1 MEKTEEKYMTKSEV
15 ESLVS
20 EASLK
25 IQRQINEINSQNV
38 PETMMT
44 TILQVGAKIDLAEA
58 QIRNLHLQL
67 PEVMKVE
74 GKIRDLSNE
83 VLLIDKKKN
92 EIPTVTDGEL
102 KELYIKC
109 DGLTYEILSG
119 KLNMTNQNIS
129 NIINDK
135 NKSQESR
142 RTVKKFLE
150 AHINATV

>member
-20 EASLK
+20 EVSLRF
-25 IQRQINEINSQNV
+25 QRQINEINSKNV

-58 QIRNLHLQL
+58 QIKNLHLQL

-83 VLLIDKKKN
+83 VLMIDKKKN

>member
-20 EASLK
+20 EVSLRF
-25 IQRQINEINSQNV
+25 QRQINEINSQNV

-83 VLLIDKKKN
+83 VLMIDKKKN
-92 EIPTVTDGEL
+92 EIPIVKDGEL

>member
-92 EIPTVTDGEL
+92 EIPTVSDGEL

-109 DGLTYEILSG
+109 DGLTYEVLSG
-119 KLNMTNQNIS
+119 KLNMTSQNIS

>member
-1 MEKTEEKYMTKSEV
+1 MEKTEEKYMTKSEI
-15 ESLVS
+15 ENLVS

-83 VLLIDKKKN
+83 VLMIDKKKN